1 MRSLYNTIL
10 RELRLMIARPLY
22 IFSTVAVMIIS
33 VVFYLSLMH
42 RGAPEKM
49 PIVVVDHDCSSIS
62 RRVIHE
68 LNATPSVTILQVAPT
83 YSEARDRMQRGD
95 IFGILEIPDH
105 FYADLASQRQPK
117 VRFYVSYAYTM
128 GGTTAYKQL
137 LTLTNLINGA
147 FLQQVLKLK
156 GMSEYHIMDIVQ
168 PVAIDA
174 HMLYN
179 PYGNYPVYLATTLL
193 PGTLGVI
200 ILMMTVFSIGFEL
213 KNSTTPQWL
222 KTAEGS
228 YLRAM
233 VGKMLPYSILFVLLG
248 LGVLIILY
256 GWLQFPHQGSIILLS
271 VNMILYVLAM
281 QCFGVIL
288 IGLFPVLRDAVSASA
303 LLGMMSFTM
312 SGFTFPN
319 MAMLSFVRS
328 VSYLFPLR
336 HYYLV
341 FVNDAIL
348 GAEWWRSMPYLAV
361 YMVFVLLAWAVSRRL
376 HNAMVLLNYPKK

>member
-1 MRSLYNTIL
+1 
-10 RELRLMIARPLY
+10 MIARPLY
-22 IFSTVAVMIIS
+22 VFSTVAVMIIS

-68 LNATPSVTILQVAPT
+68 LNATPSVTILEVVPT
-83 YSEARDRMQRGD
+83 YGEARDRMQRGE
-95 IFGILEIPDH
+95 IFGILEIPDR

-222 KTAEGS
+222 ETAEGS

-248 LGVLIILY
+248 MGVLIILY
-256 GWLQFPHQGSIILLS
+256 GWLQFPHQGSLTLLS
-271 VNMILYVLAM
+271 INMLLYVVAM

-348 GAEWWRSMPYLAV
+348 GAEWWRSMPYLLV
-361 YMVFVLLAWAVSRRL
+361 YMLFVLLAWAVSRRL

>member
-1 MRSLYNTIL
+1 MNYLLETIK
-10 RELRLMIARPLY
+10 RELQQMFARPLY
-22 IFSTVAVMIIS
+22 MFSSVVVMFIS
-33 VVFYLSLMH
+33 TVFYLSLMH
-42 RGAPEKM
+42 TGSAEKM
-49 PIVVVDHDCSSIS
+49 PIIVVDHDCSSIS

-68 LNATPSVTILQVAPT
+68 LNATPSVDIIAIVPT
-83 YSEARDRMQRGD
+83 YAEARDRMQRGE
-95 IFGILEIPDH
+95 IFGILEVPED

-128 GGTTAYKQL
+128 AGTTAYKQL

-179 PYGNYPVYLATTLL
+179 PYGNYPIYLTTTLL
-193 PGTLGVI
+193 PGSLGVI
-200 ILMMTVFSIGFEL
+200 ILMLTVFSIGNEL
-213 KNSTTPQWL
+213 KNSTTPEWL
-222 KTAEGS
+222 ETAGGS

-233 VGKMLPYSILFVLLG
+233 VGKMLPYSILFCLLGMGVLL
-248 LGVLIILY
+248 ILY
-256 GWLQFPHQGSIILLS
+256 GWLQFPHQGSLMMLS
-271 VNMILYVLAM
+271 VNMIFFILAT

-288 IGLFPVLRDAVSASA
+288 IGLFPVLRDAVSAAA
-303 LLGMMSFTM
+303 LIGMMSFTM

-328 VSYLFPLR
+328 ISYLFPLR
-336 HYYLV
+336 HYYMV

-348 GAEWWRSMPYLAV
+348 GCEWRRSLPYLLT
-361 YMVFVLLAWAVSRRL
+361 YMLFAMLAWAVSRRL
-376 HNAMVLLNYPKK
+376 HNAMVQLNYPKK